1 MSTLLFKDNVSP
13 LEEVKIPDT
22 QVGETY
28 ITNTGTRVKK
38 TDDINYE
45 IVKGSE
51 LVDGEL
57 VTDLTPKQLD
67 LFWKLMKNRE
77 HVTD

>member
-1 MSTLLFKDNVSP
+1 MSTLLFKDNTSP
-13 LEEVKIPDT
+13 LEEVKITDT
-22 QVGETY
+22 KIGDTY

-45 IVKGSE
+45 IIKGSE
-51 LVDGEL
+51 LIDGEL

-67 LFWKLMKNRE
+67 LFWKLMRNRE
-77 HVTD
+77 HATD